1 MEREPGLYVT
11 LLPENRIK
19 KILTDED
26 GEVTESE
33 VSIADEL
40 IFLPSVLLKTLIQ
53 SFTQTE
59 RNRPKTTN
67 GEKVALAPLVMRL
80 TDVFPSSKPTRRTRK
95 AMTSAQMYSILP

>member
-40 IFLPSVLLKTLIQ
+40 
-53 SFTQTE
+53 
-59 RNRPKTTN
+59 
-67 GEKVALAPLVMRL
+67 
-80 TDVFPSSKPTRRTRK
+80 
-95 AMTSAQMYSILP
+95 MYYSEVSYEPY